1 MKHIAK
7 IILKTCADIKQY
19 EKLLI
24 ITDPLR
30 KSIGEV
36 IYNTA
41 SGLIKSSNNN
51 LILIP
56 NTNIDG
62 EEPPKYATAAMLKAD
77 VIIMT
82 TTCSL
87 SHVKA
92 SVKAR
97 ENGARI
103 LSMPGITD
111 DIYKRII
118 DVDYKALHKI
128 TYEMAEYFKGS
139 NIIRAKSE
147 SGTDITFSLKNRK
160 PQYLTGL
167 AHKKGSFVNLPDGE
181 LAFAP
186 VEDSANGIIVI
197 DGSLMPDQKS
207 EFGTIGLLKK
217 PVSIYVENGKIKKV
231 TGGQQADIFMNAI
244 NASDKNGSTI
254 AEFAIGT
261 NPKAKLSGNIL
272 EDEKILGT
280 IHFAFGSNITLG
292 GKNQS
297 NIHLD
302 GVITNPAVYID
313 DKLFPLNDFINQY
326 RKS

>member
-1 MKHIAK
+1 MKHIAE
-7 IILKTCADIKQY
+7 IILKTCANIKQH

-24 ITDPLR
+24 ITDPKQ
-30 KSIGEV
+30 KSIGEI

-41 SGLIKSSNNN
+41 SGLINSSNNN

-56 NTNIDG
+56 NRNIDG
-62 EEPPKYATAAMLKAD
+62 EEPPEYATDTMLKAD
-77 VIIMT
+77 IIIMP

-87 SHVKA
+87 SHTKA

-103 LSMPGITD
+103 LSMPGITE
-111 DIYKRII
+111 DIYKRTI
-118 DVDYKALHKI
+118 DVDYKELHKI
-128 TYEMAEYFKGS
+128 TYKMAEYFTNS

-186 VEDSANGIIVI
+186 VEDSANGIIVV
-197 DGSLMPDQKS
+197 DGSLMPDQES
-207 EFGTIGLLKK
+207 EFGTIGLLNN
-217 PVSIYVENGKIKKV
+217 PISIYVANGKIKNV
-231 TGGQQADIFMNAI
+231 TGGPKAKVFLNAI
-244 NASDKNGSTI
+244 NASDKNGRTI

-261 NPKAKLSGNIL
+261 NPKAILSGNIL

-280 IHFAFGSNITLG
+280 IHFAFGSNVTLG

-302 GVITNPAVYID
+302 GVITNPTIYID
-313 DKLFPLNDFINQY
+313 DKLFPLNNFINQY
-326 RKS
+326 KK